1 VENKKTVVALI
12 KQQLLNIDLSIA
24 TTKSEQDRIVA
35 LMSNVADRT
44 SRNKKKRYAYLNC
57 ELEKNCLLLEKL
69 IELKKELVTNINIV
83 LEKYNPR
90 YIKVFNLRY
99 LENKSIEEISQITNY
114 SEIVVA
120 DICSKL
126 DNDLIN
132 YYC

>member
-1 VENKKTVVALI
+1 MENKKTVVALI

>member
-1 VENKKTVVALI
+1 
-12 KQQLLNIDLSIA
+12 
-24 TTKSEQDRIVA
+24 
-35 LMSNVADRT
+35 
-44 SRNKKKRYAYLNC
+44 
-57 ELEKNCLLLEKL
+57 LEKL